1 MSGPR
6 AVKPYVWPH
15 GLVMDAEGIDAMRD
29 DALCPTVWDEDAP
42 QRRIDL
48 SPRRAAQPSGAPN
61 RPISSRADD
70 HDAPGGELSSS
81 LPGRVAPLTNEAA
94 AAGSRD
100 GS

>member
-1 MSGPR
+1 MSVR
-6 AVKPYVWPH
+6 SVKPYVWPH
-15 GLVMDAEGIDAMRD
+15 GLVMDADGIDAMRD

-48 SPRRAAQPSGAPN
+48 SPRRAASSGAPT

-81 LPGRVAPLTNEAA
+81 PSGRVAPLQNEGHAPGMA
-94 AAGSRD
+94 RD
-100 GS
+100 L

>member
-1 MSGPR
+1 MR
-6 AVKPYVWPH
+6 PYRDLDH
-15 GLVMDAEGIDAMRD
+15 YDLARD

-42 QRRIDL
+42 QRRINL
-48 SPRRAAQPSGAPN
+48 SPRRAAQPSGAPT

-81 LPGRVAPLTNEAA
+81 PSGRVAPLTNEAA